1 MNFFRDIFYPSD
13 EEKLKKLTEFS
24 KEDVTYPMIII
35 PHAGLEYVHDVIKAG
50 FSHLRP
56 AERYVF
62 IAPLHNGAFPDS
74 REYLFTI
81 SDRTVGNVSVRKVS
95 GPAVEDAILEEEY
108 SLELTLPF
116 FRWEESPV
124 ILPIFTSITTA
135 EQVKGLR
142 KVIERLDDGSVSF
155 VISAN
160 MASEG
165 KEEKMKEQA
174 DRLEGMLASSTPLL
188 EEGRKGNISG
198 CALQIAAALRGLYTS
213 YIPIMEGKNTMHR
226 AGAFK

>member
-13 EEKLKKLTEFS
+13 DGKLKKLTDFRKADE
-24 KEDVTYPMIII
+24 TYPIIII
-35 PHAGLEYVHDVIKAG
+35 PHAGLEYVHDVMKAG

-74 REYLFTI
+74 REYLFTL
-81 SDRTVGNVSVRKVS
+81 SDRSLRDVSIKQVP
-95 GPAVEDAILEEEY
+95 GLAVEDAITEEEY

-116 FRWEESPV
+116 FRSEESPV

-142 KVIERLDDGSVSF
+142 KVIERLDDGNVSF

-160 MASEG
+160 MAAEG
-165 KEEKMKEQA
+165 KQEKMKEQA
-174 DRLEGMLASSTPLL
+174 DRLEDMISSSAPLL
-188 EEGRKGNISG
+188 EEERKGKLSG
-198 CALQIAAALRGLYTS
+198 CAVPVAAALRGLYTS
-213 YIPIMEGKNTMHR
+213 YIPLMEGRNTMHR